1 MVSGLGKRYFA
12 VLFTQRDCALKSK
25 NMFQNFVIAFC
36 LMLIIEGMFP
46 FIAPGQWRALVL
58 MLRDIN
64 DNQIRLFGLLLML
77 VGTALLLVV
86 N

>member
-1 MVSGLGKRYFA
+1 MFA
-12 VLFTQRDCALKSK
+12 SSQLKSK
-25 NMFQNFVIAFC
+25 NMLQNFMVAFC

-46 FIAPGQWRALVL
+46 FIAPSRWRMLVL
-58 MLRDIN
+58 MLKDVD

-77 VGTALLLVV
+77 IGTALLLVV

>member
-1 MVSGLGKRYFA
+1 ML
-12 VLFTQRDCALKSK
+12 
-25 NMFQNFVIAFC
+25 QNFVIAFC
-36 LMLIIEGMFP
+36 LVLIIEGMFP
-46 FIAPGQWRALVL
+46 FIAPGRWRMLIL
-58 MLRDIN
+58 MLIDID

>member
-1 MVSGLGKRYFA
+1 ML
-12 VLFTQRDCALKSK
+12 
-25 NMFQNFVIAFC
+25 QNFVIAFC

-46 FIAPGQWRALVL
+46 FLAPGRWRTLIL
-58 MLRDIN
+58 MLNDVN

-77 VGTALLLVV
+77 VGTALLLVI

>member
-1 MVSGLGKRYFA
+1 ML
-12 VLFTQRDCALKSK
+12 
-25 NMFQNFVIAFC
+25 QNFVIAFC

-46 FIAPGQWRALVL
+46 FLAPGRWRTLIL
-58 MLRDIN
+58 MLKDVN

-77 VGTALLLVV
+77 VGTALLLVI

>member
-1 MVSGLGKRYFA
+1 ML
-12 VLFTQRDCALKSK
+12 
-25 NMFQNFVIAFC
+25 QNFVIAFC
-36 LMLIIEGMFP
+36 LVLIIEGMFP
-46 FIAPGQWRALVL
+46 FIAPGRWRRLIL
-58 MLRDIN
+58 MLKDID

>member
-1 MVSGLGKRYFA
+1 ML
-12 VLFTQRDCALKSK
+12 
-25 NMFQNFVIAFC
+25 QNFVIAFC
-36 LMLIIEGMFP
+36 LVLIIEGMFP
-46 FIAPGQWRALVL
+46 FIAPGRWRSLIL
-58 MLRDIN
+58 MLKDID

>member
-1 MVSGLGKRYFA
+1 ML
-12 VLFTQRDCALKSK
+12 
-25 NMFQNFVIAFC
+25 QNFVIAFC
-36 LMLIIEGMFP
+36 LVLIIEGMIP
-46 FIAPGQWRALVL
+46 FIAPDRWRTLIL
-58 MLRDIN
+58 MLKDID

>member
-1 MVSGLGKRYFA
+1 ML
-12 VLFTQRDCALKSK
+12 
-25 NMFQNFVIAFC
+25 QNFVIAFC
-36 LMLIIEGMFP
+36 LVLIIEGIFP
-46 FIAPGQWRALVL
+46 FIAPGRWRMLIL
-58 MLRDIN
+58 MLKDID

>member
-1 MVSGLGKRYFA
+1 ML
-12 VLFTQRDCALKSK
+12 
-25 NMFQNFVIAFC
+25 QNFVIAFC
-36 LMLIIEGMFP
+36 LVLIIEGMFP
-46 FIAPGQWRALVL
+46 FIAPGRWRILIL
-58 MLRDIN
+58 MLKDID